1 MFALLFTACNPTTLK
16 NSPTPTTSPLP
27 ISNQNTDI
35 NDLKILEEESI
46 IGNYILKRGFFRNQ
60 KITEGYLVVEEIDVN
75 NFGYY
80 YVTIADKL
88 SPETHTGIFYK
99 KGGQYVQK
107 VIEDSSES
115 EIRQGK
121 NKSKMSII
129 DNMSIIQE
137 GELLKVSINSTK
149 KEKLIWTRDIDESEH
164 SEAMKKALKSA
175 KYEYKLYYKEK
186 CKDSVVFCGDS
197 AYTKVTEKEDAK
209 K

>member
-1 MFALLFTACNPTTLK
+1 LGLFFTACNSTTIA
-16 NSPTPTTSPLP
+16 NQPSGLP
-27 ISNQNTDI
+27 STKQDVDI

-60 KITEGYLVVEEIDVN
+60 KITEGYLVVEEIDLN

-115 EIRQGK
+115 EVRQGK

-129 DNMSIIQE
+129 DNISIVQE
-137 GELLKVSINSTK
+137 GETLKLSINSTK
-149 KEKLIWTRDIDESEH
+149 KENLIWTRDIDEAEH
-164 SEAMKKALKSA
+164 SEAMKTALNSA

-186 CKDSVVFCGDS
+186 CVDCSEFCGDS
-197 AYTKVTEKEDAK
+197 EYTKVNAK